1 VTTPPQTL
9 KTPDFFQQHT
19 DARIE
24 KVRNDI
30 AARLENSCHDLPR
43 AEFVALVDKMARVQL
58 VGERRAR

>member
-1 VTTPPQTL
+1 VTTSPEIL

-24 KVRNDI
+24 GFRRDI
-30 AARLENSCHDLPR
+30 AARLEKSCGDLPR
-43 AEFVALVDKMARVQL
+43 TEFVALVDKMARVQL